1 MDCSWV
7 SLEGLILF
15 VFKNMRGKRINQF
28 FSVVL
33 LSFSLFSLAC
43 SGKLSRNSHT
53 QQSDLV
59 VSAFDQTDFYS
70 RWTVEA
76 QSSELLFH
84 KDTLEVISQG
94 GFTLWWNERISGD
107 VTIEFYASVM
117 DEGKPFDRLSDLNCF
132 WMATDPLYPD
142 DIFVRKEWRN
152 GDFAKYYSLNLYY
165 VGYGGNEN
173 TTTRFRKYFGD
184 YDAFNNER
192 IRPAIIKEYQD
203 PQYLLIP
210 NYWHHVRIVS
220 TDKRV
225 QYYADGQLLFDYAD
239 DEAYTSG
246 WFGFRTVESRVKLHS
261 FTIKQ

>member
-33 LSFSLFSLAC
+33 LSFSLLSLAC
-43 SGKLSRNSHT
+43 SSKLSMSRNSRT
-53 QQSDLV
+53 QEPDLV
-59 VSAFDQTDFYS
+59 VSAFNPADFHS

-76 QSSELLFH
+76 QNSELLFH

-132 WMATDPLYPD
+132 
-142 DIFVRKEWRN
+142 
-152 GDFAKYYSLNLYY
+152 S
-165 VGYGGNEN
+165 
-173 TTTRFRKYFGD
+173 
-184 YDAFNNER
+184 
-192 IRPAIIKEYQD
+192 
-203 PQYLLIP
+203 
-210 NYWHHVRIVS
+210 
-220 TDKRV
+220 
-225 QYYADGQLLFDYAD
+225 
-239 DEAYTSG
+239 
-246 WFGFRTVESRVKLHS
+246 
-261 FTIKQ
+261 